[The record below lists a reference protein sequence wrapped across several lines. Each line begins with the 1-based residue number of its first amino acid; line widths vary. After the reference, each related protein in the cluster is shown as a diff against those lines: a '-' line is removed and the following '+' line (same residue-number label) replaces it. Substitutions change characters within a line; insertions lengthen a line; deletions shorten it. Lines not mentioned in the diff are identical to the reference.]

1 MMSTKFE
8 IFQFQ
13 STLRNIYFELKAVIF
28 IILKKSMHTKRE
40 VRFLIKFNFNQSNI
54 GKKARTNLSSTR
66 KSEENSINLI
76 MKSANAGR

>member
-40 VRFLIKFNFNQSNI
+40 VRLIKFNFNQSNI

-66 KSEENSINLI
+66 KSEKNSINLI